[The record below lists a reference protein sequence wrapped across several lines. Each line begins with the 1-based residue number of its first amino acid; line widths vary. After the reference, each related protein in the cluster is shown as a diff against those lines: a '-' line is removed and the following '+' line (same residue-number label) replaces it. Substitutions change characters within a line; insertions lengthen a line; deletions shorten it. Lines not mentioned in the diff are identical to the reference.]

1 METDKETAKMLEIL
15 VHEDTTLRVVA
26 ERQFMKKL
34 NGGCSSPVAIEST
47 LEKGVL
53 TVKGGVFS
61 LDGKEALYETKS
73 VNLNQLTSDLFKDDD
88 LPTDFTGIIPGKICS
103 SKMLAALKLGNTLAV
118 ALIINGAE
126 KILDEARAQNVTP
139 ENTPSVPPTKLT
151 RPNTPPLET
160 QNETVEAKKT
170 ESPSRCP
177 LGAKAKEI
185 TKSLLG

>member
-1 METDKETAKMLEIL
+1 MLKTAFKNYIRK
-15 VHEDTTLRVVA
+15 V
-26 ERQFMKKL
+26 KL
-34 NGGCSSPVAIEST
+34 SFENS
-47 LEKGVL
+47 
-53 TVKGGVFS
+53 
-61 LDGKEALYETKS
+61 YETN
-73 VNLNQLTSDLFKDDD
+73 VT
-88 LPTDFTGIIPGKICS
+88 
-103 SKMLAALKLGNTLAV
+103 
-118 ALIINGAE
+118 
-126 KILDEARAQNVTP
+126 NVTP